1 MISSQKSRETWKIEE
16 KNWGLSQKNEL
27 GSQNIEGIHKIFNR
41 THTIWYDIIVRV
53 WCF

>member
-1 MISSQKSRETWKIEE
+1 MISSQKSREAWKIEE

-41 THTIWYDIIVRV
+41 THTICYDIIVRV